1 MKLLICASEY
11 YPSTSGIA
19 NVAYNVVEQL
29 KKMGVKC
36 TVCSP
41 FGPDIKLGSRSMI
54 QKYGLL
60 GILYYWHRVSKY
72 FKKRADYYDG
82 VWLHDPL
89 FIRNNPFQKGLIT
102 MHGTYYLFSKFVQ
115 SISPLHIKIY
125 YKIAAKTEKYC
136 LNKINFEKKKITGV
150 SQHVCKALEEIGID
164 TEEIVYIPN
173 GVDINKFKPI
183 DNKKLLRDKF
193 GIPKNDI
200 VILSLCRLTKH
211 KRVYELI
218 ELFSLIEEEIK
229 DITLVIAGAGE
240 LLEQMKE
247 FALKKNV
254 KNVKFLGYV
263 EEEDKPY
270 LYACAD
276 FYIMA
281 SKYEGH
287 PLTLL
292 EAMASRL
299 SCIVSN
305 IPGMGIVEDANC
317 GIVVDFNDVEKT
329 TEKIIEYIRKDNFN
343 YSKNAREYAVKNLD
357 WKIIA
362 RRYLEEF
369 EKMLQKRGEEQ

>member
-11 YPSTSGIA
+11 YPCASGIA
-19 NVAYNVVEQL
+19 NVAYTVVEQL
-29 KKMGVKC
+29 KKMGVEC
-36 TVCSP
+36 AVCSP
-41 FGPDIKLGSRSMI
+41 VGPDIKLGSKSMI

-60 GILYYWHRVSKY
+60 GILYYWHMVSKY

-89 FIRNNPFQKGLIT
+89 FILNNPFQKGLIT

-125 YKIAAKTEKYC
+125 YKIAAKTEIYC
-136 LNKINFEKKKITGV
+136 LNKINFDKKKITGV

-164 TEEIVYIPN
+164 TKEIVYIPN

-183 DNKKLLRDKF
+183 DNKKFLRNKF
-193 GIPKNDI
+193 GIPKNDT

-218 ELFSLIEEEIK
+218 EIFSLIEEEVK
-229 DITLVIAGAGE
+229 DITLVIAGTGE
-240 LLEQMKE
+240 LLERTKE

-254 KNVKFLGYV
+254 KNVKFLGYI
-263 EEEDKPY
+263 EEEDKPD
-270 LYACAD
+270 LYACTD

-292 EAMASRL
+292 EAMASGL
-299 SCIVSN
+299 PCIVSD
-305 IPGMGIVEDANC
+305 ILGLKIVEDANC
-317 GIVVDFNDVEKT
+317 GIVVDFNDIEKAS
-329 TEKIIEYIRKDNFN
+329 EKIIEYIGKDNFN
-343 YSKNAREYAVKNLD
+343 HSRNAREYTVKNLD
-357 WKIIA
+357 WEIIA
-362 RRYLEEF
+362 KRYLEEF
-369 EKMLQKRGEEQ
+369 ERL